1 MKKER
6 DILSIVNLWISKTT
20 LFLHHSQLSVA
31 TSSRSTDI
39 PSSSCTSDILA
50 SSCTSSSTSPP
61 LLPLRLRL
69 PPLDVFR
76 WGCAGCSAGDEREVC
91 RVYACGASVCVSSV
105 RVGCC
110 TRAVRLL

>member
-61 LLPLRLRL
+61 LLPLRLGL

-76 WGCAGCSAGDEREVC
+76 WDCAGDEREVC
-91 RVYACGASVCVSSV
+91 RVCACGASVCVSSV